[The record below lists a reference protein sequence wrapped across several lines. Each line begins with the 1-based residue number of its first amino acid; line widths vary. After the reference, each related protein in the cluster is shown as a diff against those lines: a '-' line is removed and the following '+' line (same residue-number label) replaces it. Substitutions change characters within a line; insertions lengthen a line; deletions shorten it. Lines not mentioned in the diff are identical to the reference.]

1 MFIIIICLI
10 CSFLSCLQTPKD
22 QTNIN
27 NEHKISLDYI
37 IEQSQSKVENC
48 VYLFI
53 NNDY

>member
-1 MFIIIICLI
+1 MITRAKSPILI
-10 CSFLSCLQTPKD
+10 SSSYA
-22 QTNIN
+22 
-27 NEHKISLDYI
+27 KISLDYI